1 MTNVEIFR
9 PTSNIVMALV
19 TFVMSALMAIT
30 MIWQG
35 GQRDALIA
43 VAWAATASSIAYLV
57 FWRPKVIL
65 FDEGITIVNPF
76 LTITAGWDLVDAI
89 DAKYTMSLLIADK
102 TIYAWA
108 APAPSRY
115 HSRSIHETELRGMR
129 FNDQSMIRPG
139 ESPRSHSGA
148 ATYLARTKLEN
159 FRNSNLVGAASK
171 VDFNKVGITTLLTS
185 ITTAMVLTYF
195 QF

>member
-1 MTNVEIFR
+1 
-9 PTSNIVMALV
+9 MALV